1 LPNTRIED
9 LKKEKKPF
17 SGRSSYFLDFFAFDF
32 DFALAFAIIN
42 GILHCY

>member
-1 LPNTRIED
+1 MFIED
-9 LKKEKKPF
+9 LKKEGRPF
-17 SGRSSYFLDFFAFDF
+17 TGHGFYLLDFFVFDFVF